1 MKQRCYTF
9 VMEPQ
14 TFHLRRKSAF
24 TLIELLVVIAI
35 IAILAAILFPVFA
48 RARENARRSSC
59 QSNLKQ
65 IGLAAAQYTQD
76 YDELMPLQRGQS
88 INCFAD
94 GPDGGVCT
102 TDTGLSWD
110 FNWAWAIQP
119 YAKSWQIYRCP
130 SATNATDSGGVFRAP
145 RGNSDLSYQVNTV
158 AITMDDP
165 TWSVG
170 VRTVNL
176 ARFNNTSELIFAH
189 EHPQSSLRS
198 FVRPRQTNGGSYLDW
213 LGNNPACDGTT
224 GFNTN
229 HFEGGNLLFVDGHV
243 KWKKQVAITS
253 RDFGL
258 TTSTAAP
265 YAVTVGCD
273 PGTAFNRNP
282 ETAY

>member
-1 MKQRCYTF
+1 M
-9 VMEPQ
+9 
-14 TFHLRRKSAF
+14 
-24 TLIELLVVIAI
+24 
-35 IAILAAILFPVFA
+35 AAILFPVFA

-94 GPDGGVCT
+94 GPGGGVCT
-102 TDTGLSWD
+102 TETGLSWD

-130 SATNATDSGGVFRAP
+130 SATNATDSGGTFRAP

-165 TWSVG
+165 TWATAG

-198 FVRPRQTNGGSYLDW
+198 FVRPRQTNGGSYLEW
-213 LGNNPACDGTT
+213 LSNSPACDGTT

-229 HFEGGNLLFVDGHV
+229 HSRAATCCLSMGTSNGKSRWRSLR
-243 KWKKQVAITS
+243 AIS
-253 RDFGL
+253 
-258 TTSTAAP
+258 A
-265 YAVTVGCD
+265 
-273 PGTAFNRNP
+273 
-282 ETAY
+282 